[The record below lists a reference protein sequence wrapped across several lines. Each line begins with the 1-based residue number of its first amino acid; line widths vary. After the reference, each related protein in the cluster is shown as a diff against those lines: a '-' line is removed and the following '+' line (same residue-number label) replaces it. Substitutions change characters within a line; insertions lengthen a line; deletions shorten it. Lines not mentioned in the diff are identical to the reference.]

1 MEPAFFA
8 KVRRIAKQRGISEAD
23 LMREALDAA
32 ARRRRQPPDVDD
44 DTLYVPDLDEKIPL
58 SKVRL
63 IMKALG
69 QRFGGKTKLSKEERR
84 RRAQT
89 AARAR
94 WGKPP
99 EQ

>member
-32 ARRRRQPPDVDD
+32 ARQRPQPPDTDD
-44 DTLYVPDLDEKIPL
+44 ALYIPDLDEKIPL